1 MARLDDGRVMTPR
14 ARFGGA
20 PIHAMLVPFPIVC
33 LIGALLADIAYV
45 KSGGVVQWANFAEWL
60 LLFGV
65 ATALPAAL
73 FGLID
78 FLGNPPQNRPRIGW
92 WHMGL
97 NVTSTLLALLN
108 NFVHARD
115 GWTGI
120 VPVGITLSALT
131 VILLAISGH
140 LGGKLAYLHV
150 ARSRP

>member
-1 MARLDDGRVMTPR
+1 MDHPGNVRIMIPK

-33 LIGALLADIAYV
+33 LIGALLADIAFI
-45 KSGGVVQWANFAEWL
+45 KSEGQVQWHNFADWL
-60 LLFGV
+60 LLFG
-65 ATALPAAL
+65 TALAVPAAL

-78 FLGNPPQNRPRIGW
+78 FLGNRSENRPRIGW

-97 NVTSTLLALLN
+97 NVTAVVLAVVN

-115 GWTGI
+115 GWTAV
-120 VPVGITLSALT
+120 VPAGITLSVLT
-131 VILLAISGH
+131 VLVLAVSGH

-150 ARSRP
+150 ARQNP